1 MNIIWVFLPPT
12 LSFKDGFVR
21 RWNQQSVALY
31 RSRCNSP
38 RWVKPSVL
46 KIQYLRKTLQF
57 KKGAEKSFFHA
68 SYHFFLQLYHGPDIS
83 TMTSWQVCRRAC
95 RHPQS
100 FCVIFCQLYNI
111 EQLPQK
117 LLVSLLPVTKPQV
130 SVCSD
135 ILATDDWK
143 DMKYIW
149 MRAGGTVQPAWPR
162 PDRQNTERYDA
173 VCFSYWSFSYRNTNA
188 THDNEMKGIVGAVV
202 IMRIGRYGA
211 VWVSL
216 QHRESEGG
224 SAGGNCFLLNTEY
237 WKINFF
243 HLLRIM
249 HIFVSEEKKCFPS
262 GHDVF

>member
-46 KIQYLRKTLQF
+46 KIQYVRKTLQF

-100 FCVIFCQLYNI
+100 ST
-111 EQLPQK
+111 
-117 LLVSLLPVTKPQV
+117 VSYFANYTILNNFHRSSWSPCCRWQSLR
-130 SVCSD
+130 SVCVQTFSPQMTERTWNTFGWEPEGRCSQCRLALTGRTQRD
-135 ILATDDWK
+135 MTLCASLTDHLAT
-143 DMKYIW
+143 
-149 MRAGGTVQPAWPR
+149 GTQ
-162 PDRQNTERYDA
+162 
-173 VCFSYWSFSYRNTNA
+173 
-188 THDNEMKGIVGAVV
+188 M
-202 IMRIGRYGA
+202 
-211 VWVSL
+211 
-216 QHRESEGG
+216 
-224 SAGGNCFLLNTEY
+224 
-237 WKINFF
+237 
-243 HLLRIM
+243 
-249 HIFVSEEKKCFPS
+249 
-262 GHDVF
+262 